1 MNILRIWNSKSE
13 CHIAFTGRPIKE
25 ELPTFH
31 YKAAYTYHEGQNFF
45 NHPCPI
51 VYLLRISNCK
61 QQQHGYFR
69 KGSRHGNCG
78 YNRLNKSY
86 IPCVDED
93 VICGMLHCSHLN
105 EKLEFGMESVAILS
119 HSFINS
125 KGKIIACRSALVDLG
140 LEDVDPGLAPEGARC
155 GEDKLCVNRNG
166 YVRILY
172 FLSSFAVHKMKTVLI
187 RW

>member
-1 MNILRIWNSKSE
+1 M
-13 CHIAFTGRPIKE
+13 
-25 ELPTFH
+25 
-31 YKAAYTYHEGQNFF
+31 
-45 NHPCPI
+45 
-51 VYLLRISNCK
+51 
-61 QQQHGYFR
+61 
-69 KGSRHGNCG
+69 
-78 YNRLNKSY
+78 
-86 IPCVDED
+86 DED

-166 YVRILY
+166 
-172 FLSSFAVHKMKTVLI
+172 
-187 RW
+187 